1 MEYINN
7 HQINCKI
14 NSNSINYSQ
23 GEDFGISSSNND
35 SDIFHNFEN
44 KSFNYTK
51 LQEEYGELKKES
63 FSSK

>member
-1 MEYINN
+1 MEDNN
-7 HQINCKI
+7 KHQLNSEI
-14 NSNSINYSQ
+14 NSNSINYSK
-23 GEDFGISSSNND
+23 GEDFGISFSNND